1 MEELTTHLK
10 RFRSRLRIIDGW
22 VYLQKGLW
30 LAIAISF
37 GIQLLGR
44 FIPIESLL
52 VWTAIIPLSW
62 LVVAVSYHLF
72 KPFTLLKTARRVD
85 IDLKLFERLSTCL
98 VLPEESG
105 FFSQGLVSDQEQ
117 DALQSARAVKINSA
131 YPFRFNRSSWVKTA
145 ITSAV
150 VFALVFLPNPMD
162 EIIAARKAVMEEAQK
177 QAQEIEDL
185 QEQVKEAVELEPDQR
200 QEIERLLTELAEKL
214 NSNPGDLDQALADLS
229 SVEREILSY
238 VNPNAALQ
246 AANLKSLLE
255 QLSSLSGTE
264 PSTEDDL
271 ASQAQSTLD
280 ELIEKQDG
288 LSASER
294 SALSVSLAQMAAQ
307 ASQSG
312 NSQLAQSLSELSQA
326 IQSGDQQA
334 LESSSQRT
342 AQAVAEAQRSLQAQS
357 RLSEILSSLQSNR
370 QALAQSGQLAAQG
383 PPSPNSQGQV
393 SGGGG
398 TNAPVLPPGTSQGQA
413 TSPQGN
419 KPFGGEDDLDTSG
432 NTPREGGNYVGDEL
446 FIPGIDTGQGSTLVR
461 PGENAAPGMPN
472 PSLVPYE
479 QAYYSYLNAAMQS
492 LSQDYIPASLKNY
505 VQQYFLLL
513 EPQ

>member
-1 MEELTTHLK
+1 LEELIAHLK

-22 VYLQKGLW
+22 EQLQKGLW
-30 LAIAISF
+30 LAIAISV
-37 GIQLLGR
+37 GLQLLGR
-44 FIPIESLL
+44 LIPIDSLWF
-52 VWTAIIPLSW
+52 WTLIFPVTW
-62 LVVAVSYHLF
+62 LAVAACYHLL
-72 KPFTLLKTARRVD
+72 KPYSLLKTARRVD
-85 IDLKLFERLSTCL
+85 IDLSLFERLSTCL
-98 VLPEESG
+98 VLPAQSG
-105 FFSQGLVSDQEQ
+105 LFPPALISAQEQ
-117 DALQSARAVKINSA
+117 DALQSSRTVNIKSA

-150 VFALVFLPNPMD
+150 VLALLFLPNPMG

-177 QAQEIEDL
+177 QAQEIEYL
-185 QEQVKEAVELEPDQR
+185 QEQVKEAVELEPEQR
-200 QEIERLLTELAEKL
+200 QEIERLLSELAEKL

-229 SVEREILSY
+229 SVELEIESL

-255 QLSSLSGTE
+255 QLSTLSGSE
-264 PSTEDDL
+264 PSIEDDL
-271 ASQAQSTLD
+271 ASQAQSSLD

-288 LSASER
+288 MTEAER
-294 SALSVSLAQMAAQ
+294 RALSISLAQMAAQ

-326 IQSGDQQA
+326 IQSGDRQA
-334 LESSSQRT
+334 LESSSERT
-342 AQAVAEAQRSLQAQS
+342 AQAMAQAQRSLQAQS
-357 RLSEILSSLQSNR
+357 RLGEILSSLQSNR
-370 QALAQSGQLAAQG
+370 QALAHSGQLSAQG

-413 TSPQGN
+413 SSPQGN
-419 KPFGGEDDLDTSG
+419 KPFGGEDNLDTLG
-432 NTPREGGNYVGDEL
+432 NTPRQGSNYVGDEL
-446 FIPGIDTGQGSTLVR
+446 FIPGIDTGQGSTQVR
-461 PGENAAPGMPN
+461 PGENAAPGLPN

-492 LSQDYIPASLKNY
+492 LSQDFIPASLKKY

>member
-1 MEELTTHLK
+1 MEELIAHLK

-22 VYLQKGLW
+22 EQLQKGLW
-30 LAIAISF
+30 LAVAISA

-44 FIPIESLL
+44 FIPIESLRF
-52 VWTAIIPLSW
+52 WTAIFPVTW
-62 LVVAVSYHLF
+62 LVVAAIYHLL
-72 KPFTLLKTARRVD
+72 KPFSLLKTARRVD

-98 VLPEESG
+98 VLPDQSG
-105 FFSQGLVSDQEQ
+105 LFPLALVSAQEQ
-117 DALQSARAVKINSA
+117 DALQSSRTVNIKSA
-131 YPFRFNRSSWVKTA
+131 YPFIFIRSSWVKTA

-150 VFALVFLPNPMD
+150 VLALVFLPNPMD
-162 EIIAARKAVMEEAQK
+162 EIIAARKSIIEEAQK
-177 QAQEIEDL
+177 QSQEIEDL
-185 QEQVKEAVELEPDQR
+185 QEQVKEAAELDPEQR
-200 QEIERLLTELAEKL
+200 QEIERLLSELAEKI

-229 SVEREILSY
+229 SVEREIETF
-238 VNPNAALQ
+238 VNPNAAVQ

-255 QLSSLSGTE
+255 QLSSLSGSE
-264 PSTEDDL
+264 PDPGEDLVSQVDKVLDDL
-271 ASQAQSTLD
+271 L
-280 ELIEKQDG
+280 EKQEQ

-334 LESSSQRT
+334 LEGSSQRT
-342 AQAVAEAQRSLQAQS
+342 AQAVAQSQRSLQAQS
-357 RLSEILSSLQSNR
+357 RLGEILSSLQSNR
-370 QALAQSGQLAAQG
+370 QALVQSGQLAAQG

-432 NTPREGGNYVGDEL
+432 NTPREGSNYVGDEL
-446 FIPGIDTGQGSTLVR
+446 FIPGIDTGQGSTQVR
-461 PGENAAPGMPN
+461 PGENAAPGLPN

>member
-1 MEELTTHLK
+1 
-10 RFRSRLRIIDGW
+10 
-22 VYLQKGLW
+22 
-30 LAIAISF
+30 
-37 GIQLLGR
+37 
-44 FIPIESLL
+44 
-52 VWTAIIPLSW
+52 
-62 LVVAVSYHLF
+62 
-72 KPFTLLKTARRVD
+72 
-85 IDLKLFERLSTCL
+85 
-98 VLPEESG
+98 
-105 FFSQGLVSDQEQ
+105 
-117 DALQSARAVKINSA
+117 
-131 YPFRFNRSSWVKTA
+131 
-145 ITSAV
+145 
-150 VFALVFLPNPMD
+150 MD
-162 EIIAARKAVMEEAQK
+162 EIIAARKAIMEEAQK

-185 QEQVKEAVELEPDQR
+185 QEQVKEAVELEPEQR

-271 ASQAQSTLD
+271 ASQAQSSLD

-342 AQAVAEAQRSLQAQS
+342 AQALAQSQRSLQAQS
-357 RLSEILSSLQSNR
+357 RLGEILSSLQSNR

-419 KPFGGEDDLDTSG
+419 KPFGGEDDLDTLG